1 MPAPTDRAYATA
13 TGNLACLLGI
23 SIASARRR
31 VDQQAAREE
40 IRETGGRVAI
50 AERMIELARGSCR
63 EQSQLLDSLLTAET
77 DEANYLDED

>member
-1 MPAPTDRAYATA
+1 MPAPTDRAYAA
-13 TGNLACLLGI
+13 VTGSLASLLGI

-40 IRETGGRVAI
+40 VRDAGGRVAI
-50 AERMIELARGSCR
+50 AERMIELARGSTQ
-63 EQSQLLDSLLTAET
+63 EQTRLLDSLLTAES

>member
-1 MPAPTDRAYATA
+1 MPAPTDRAYAAA

-40 IRETGGRVAI
+40 IRETGWRVAI

-63 EQSQLLDSLLTAET
+63 EQSQLLDSLLMAET
-77 DEANYLDED
+77 EEANYLDED

>member
-1 MPAPTDRAYATA
+1 MPAPTDRAYAIA
-13 TGNLACLLGI
+13 TGSLACLLGI

-40 IRETGGRVAI
+40 IRDTGGRVAL
-50 AERMIELARGSCR
+50 AERMIAQARGSR
-63 EQSQLLDSLLTAET
+63 AAQTQLLNGLLTAER